1 MEISRL
7 IKNSI
12 KLKRLKESIYKKYFK
27 LISDYSIILFEELII
42 SEKIIDLEC
51 FNSPNFTNLLVVKYL
66 ISSI

>member
-51 FNSPNFTNLLVVKYL
+51 FNSHNFTNLLVLKDL